1 MTDATSPEWQPII
14 GAGPVLLDRA
24 GAIGRITMN
33 RPEASNGMS
42 VEFLR
47 ALYDA
52 VMAAHGDS
60 DLRVVILRGAGAH
73 FCAGGDIKAFAAKGA
88 ALPDYLRE
96 ATSWLQAVAGALI
109 RLGPSVIASVQGFAA
124 GGGGFGLVCAAD
136 FVVAGEGARFLTA
149 ATRAGMAPDAGSS
162 VTLQRIVGIRKA
174 MELFLL
180 NPVLTATEARD
191 LGIVSRV
198 VADDALEGET
208 MALARQLASGAP
220 KALAATKRLLWN
232 AAAVEAALPEES
244 RTVSELAGSADA
256 REGLAAV
263 IERRS
268 PVFKGT

>member
-1 MTDATSPEWQPII
+1 MTDPDWQPVIAA
-14 GAGPVLLDRA
+14 GAVLLDRA
-24 GAIGRITMN
+24 EGIGRITLN

-42 VEFLR
+42 VAFLR

-52 VMAAHGDS
+52 VMAAHGDAA
-60 DLRVVILRGAGAH
+60 LRVVILRGAGPH
-73 FCAGGDIKAFAAKGA
+73 FCAGGDVKTFAAKGA

-109 RLGPSVIASVQGFAA
+109 RLGPPVIASVQGFAA

-162 VTLQRIVGIRKA
+162 VTLQRIVGLRKA
-174 MELFLL
+174 AELFLL
-180 NPVLTATEARD
+180 NPVLTAAEARD

-198 VADDALEGET
+198 VADDALESET
-208 MALARQLASGAP
+208 LALARQLAAGAP
-220 KALAATKRLLWN
+220 RALAATKRLLWN
-232 AAAVEAALPEES
+232 AAAVETALPEES
-244 RTVSELAGSADA
+244 PTVSELAGTADA

-263 IERRS
+263 IERRR
-268 PVFKGT
+268 PVFTGE